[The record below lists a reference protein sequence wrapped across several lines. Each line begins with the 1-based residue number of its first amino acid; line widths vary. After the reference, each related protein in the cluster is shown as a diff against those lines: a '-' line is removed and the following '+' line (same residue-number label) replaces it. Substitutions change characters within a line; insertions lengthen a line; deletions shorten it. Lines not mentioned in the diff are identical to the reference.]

1 MPPGLAAG
9 SYRMPMRDRDIVAAI
24 VASDPTGLAAAYD
37 RYAAD
42 LFSYCQV
49 LLTEP
54 ADAADA
60 VQDTFVIAAGK
71 VSALRDPD
79 RLRPWLYAVARNES
93 HRRLRLRDSATA
105 LDESAEVSDDTADLG
120 AGLEQAEVREL
131 VWAALAGLT
140 ETEREIIELTLGH
153 ELTGADLAD
162 TLGVSRNQA
171 HAMASR
177 ARAHFEA
184 ALGVLLVARSGQD
197 ACPELATIM
206 TGWDGQLTVLLR
218 KRVSRHIRHC
228 DICGA
233 RRRQE
238 LTPDS
243 LLGVLPVAA
252 LPVALR
258 HQVLSLVADPS
269 PAAAAQRLAIGQR
282 LGPVGPSGFPRPIHP
297 PSSLRLAGQHVRAG
311 TAAGGAIIVGGA
323 LLAGGAILHHHAS
336 QGAGGAPG
344 AHPEPSVSQPARAA
358 AGGPGGE
365 PGPSGGAAALAGG
378 GHPASGH
385 PASTSPGPASTG
397 PGSTGTG
404 STGSGT
410 PSGGA
415 SVSASAGVGVT
426 GTLSVSPV
434 HLGLGLSVGGSWTG
448 TLTLTAVGGAV
459 SDYHI
464 TVPVA
469 LLEDVTLSRT
479 SGSLAAGQSVR
490 VTVTAAGGLFS
501 TAILNVNPGGLSV
514 VLSYNLNL

>member
-1 MPPGLAAG
+1 
-9 SYRMPMRDRDIVAAI
+9 MRDRDIVAAI
-24 VASDPTGLAAAYD
+24 VADDPAGLAAAYD

-71 VSALRDPD
+71 VGSLRDPE

-93 HRRLRLRDSATA
+93 HRRLRLRDSATP

-140 ETEREIIELTLGH
+140 ESEREIIELSLGH

-162 TLGVSRNQA
+162 TLGVPRNQA

-197 ACPELATIM
+197 ACAELAGIM
-206 TGWDGQLTVLLR
+206 AGWDGKLTVLLR
-218 KRVSRHIRHC
+218 KRVSRHLRRC

-233 RRRQE
+233 RQHRE
-238 LTPDS
+238 LTPDR
-243 LLGVLPVAA
+243 LLGALPVAV

-258 HQVLSLVADPS
+258 HQVLSLVADTS
-269 PAAAAQRLAIGQR
+269 PAAVARRVAIGQR

-297 PSSLRLAGQHVRAG
+297 PSSLRLAGQHARAG
-311 TAAGGAIIVGGA
+311 TAAGGAIIIGGA
-323 LLAGGAILHHHAS
+323 LLAGGAILHHHAG
-336 QGAGGAPG
+336 QNPGGAPG
-344 AHPEPSVSQPARAA
+344 AHPEPSVSGPARAA
-358 AGGPGGE
+358 GGGPGGAA
-365 PGPSGGAAALAGG
+365 GPSGGAAALAGG

-385 PASTSPGPASTG
+385 PAGSHPAGTSPTAG
-397 PGSTGTG
+397 
-404 STGSGT
+404 GT
-410 PSGGA
+410 PSPDTTVAA
-415 SVSASAGVGVT
+415 SASASAGVGVT
-426 GTLSVSPV
+426 GTLSVSPL
-434 HLGLGLSVGGSWTG
+434 HLGLGLSLGGSWTG
-448 TLTLTAVGGAV
+448 TLTLTAVGGPV

-464 TVPVA
+464 SVPAA
-469 LLEDVTLSRT
+469 LLEDITLSRA
-479 SGSLAAGQSVR
+479 SGSLAAGQSTQI
-490 VTVTAAGGLFS
+490 TVTAVSSGLFS
-501 TAILNVNPGGLSV
+501 TAILDVNPGGLSI

>member
-1 MPPGLAAG
+1 MTVTQRIC
-9 SYRMPMRDRDIVAAI
+9 S
-24 VASDPTGLAAAYD
+24 PTV
-37 RYAAD
+37 RYCS
-42 LFSYCQV
+42 L
-49 LLTEP
+49 EP

-79 RLRPWLYAVARNES
+79 RLRPWLYAVARNEC
-93 HRRLRLRDSATA
+93 HRRLRTRDSATP

-120 AGLEQAEVREL
+120 AGLEQAEIREL

-153 ELTGADLAD
+153 ELTGTDLAD
-162 TLGVSRNQA
+162 TLGVPRNQA

-197 ACPELATIM
+197 ACAELATIM
-206 TGWDGQLTVLLR
+206 AGWDGKLTVLLR
-218 KRVSRHIRHC
+218 KRVSRHIQRC

-233 RRRQE
+233 RQRRE

-282 LGPVGPSGFPRPIHP
+282 LGPVGPGGFPRPVSP
-297 PSSLRLAGQHVRAG
+297 PSSPWLAGSTCGPGRRPAARSSSAGHCWPAAPSCIITRVR
-311 TAAGGAIIVGGA
+311 
-323 LLAGGAILHHHAS
+323 
-336 QGAGGAPG
+336 
-344 AHPEPSVSQPARAA
+344 ARAA
-358 AGGPGGE
+358 HPARGRNHRSPSPAQAAGGGPGGASA
-365 PGPSGGAAALAGG
+365 PSGGSAALAGG
-378 GHPASGH
+378 GRPASGH
-385 PASTSPGPASTG
+385 AASASPGATSTAA
-397 PGSTGTG
+397 
-404 STGSGT
+404 SGT

-415 SVSASAGVGVT
+415 TASATGSASAAVGVT

-434 HLGLGLSVGGSWTG
+434 QLGLGLSVGGSYTG

-464 TVPVA
+464 TVPAA
-469 LLEDVTLSRT
+469 LLEDITLSRT
-479 SGSLAAGQSVR
+479 SGSLAAGQSAR
-490 VTVTAAGGLFS
+490 ITVTAAGGLFS

>member
-1 MPPGLAAG
+1 
-9 SYRMPMRDRDIVAAI
+9 MRDRDIVAAI
-24 VASDPTGLAAAYD
+24 VDSDQAGLAAAYD

-60 VQDTFVIAAGK
+60 VQDTFVIAAEK
-71 VSALRDPD
+71 VGALRDAD
-79 RLRPWLYAVARNES
+79 RLRPWLYAVARNEC
-93 HRRLRLRDSATA
+93 HRRLRARDPAP

-120 AGLEQAEVREL
+120 AGLEQAEIREL

-140 ETEREIIELTLGH
+140 PGEREIIELTLGH

-162 TLGVSRNQA
+162 TLGVPRNQA

-197 ACPELATIM
+197 ACAELATIM
-206 TGWDGQLTVLLR
+206 AGWDGQLTVLLR

-233 RRRQE
+233 RRRRE

-252 LPVALR
+252 LPIALR
-258 HQVLSLVADPS
+258 HQVLSLVSDPS

-282 LGPVGPSGFPRPIHP
+282 LGPVGPTGFPRPVSP
-297 PSSLRLAGQHVRAG
+297 PSPLRFTGQHVRAG
-311 TAAGGAIIVGGA
+311 TAAGGAVIVGGA
-323 LLAGGAILHHHAS
+323 LVAGVVLHHHAG
-336 QGAGGAPG
+336 QRPGGAPG
-344 AHPEPSVSQPARAA
+344 ARPEPSVAGPAHPG
-358 AGGPGGE
+358 AGAPGGTSA
-365 PGPSGGAAALAGG
+365 PSGAAALAGG
-378 GHPASGH
+378 GHPAGSQ
-385 PASTSPGPASTG
+385 PAAT
-397 PGSTGTG
+397 STGTG
-404 STGSGT
+404 PGTGPGASGP

-415 SVSASAGVGVT
+415 TVSVTGSASAAVGVT
-426 GTLSVSPV
+426 GILSVSPL
-434 HLGLGLSVGGSWTG
+434 HLGLGESLGGSWTG

-459 SDYHI
+459 SGYHI
-464 TVPVA
+464 GVPAA
-469 LLEDVTLSRT
+469 LLQDIRLSRT

-490 VTVTAAGGLFS
+490 VTVTAASSGLFS
-501 TAILNVNPGGLSV
+501 TAILDVSPGGLSV
-514 VLSYNLNL
+514 VLSYHLNL

>member
-1 MPPGLAAG
+1 
-9 SYRMPMRDRDIVAAI
+9 MRDRDIVAAI
-24 VASDPTGLAAAYD
+24 VASDPAGLATAYD
-37 RYAAD
+37 RYAAN

-54 ADAADA
+54 ADAADV

-79 RLRPWLYAVARNES
+79 RLRPWLYAVARNEC
-93 HRRLRLRDSATA
+93 HRQLRTRDSATP

-120 AGLEQAEVREL
+120 AGLEQAEIREL
-131 VWAALAGLT
+131 VWAALAGLP
-140 ETEREIIELTLGH
+140 ESEREIIELTLGH

-162 TLGVSRNQA
+162 TLGVRRNQA

-177 ARAHFEA
+177 ARVHFEA

-197 ACPELATIM
+197 ACAELAAIM
-206 TGWDGQLTVLLR
+206 AGWDGKLTVLLR
-218 KRVSRHIRHC
+218 KRVSRHIRGC

-233 RRRQE
+233 RRRRE

-258 HQVLSLVADPS
+258 HQVLTLVSDPS

-282 LGPVGPSGFPRPIHP
+282 LGPVGPGGFPRPVSA

-323 LLAGGAILHHHAS
+323 LLAGGAILHHHAG
-336 QGAGGAPG
+336 QGGAPG
-344 AHPEPSVSQPARAA
+344 AHPEPSVSEPARAA
-358 AGGPGGE
+358 GGGPGGQ

-378 GHPASGH
+378 GQPASGH
-385 PASTSPGPASTG
+385 AASTSPGASTG
-397 PGSTGTG
+397 SGAAA
-404 STGSGT
+404 SGT

-415 SVSASAGVGVT
+415 TVAASASVSAGVGVT
-426 GTLSVSPV
+426 GTLSVSPL
-434 HLGLGLSVGGSWTG
+434 HLGLGLSVGGSYTG

-459 SDYHI
+459 SGYHI

-469 LLEDVTLSRT
+469 LLQDITLSRT

-490 VTVTAAGGLFS
+490 ITVTAVSSGLFS
-501 TAILNVNPGGLSV
+501 TAILDVNPGGLSV

>member
-1 MPPGLAAG
+1 MPPGPAAG
-9 SYRMPMRDRDIVAAI
+9 SYRKPMRDRDIVAAI
-24 VASDPTGLAAAYD
+24 VSSDPAGLAAAYD

-49 LLTEP
+49 LLAEP

-79 RLRPWLYAVARNES
+79 RLRPWLYAVARNEC
-93 HRRLRLRDSATA
+93 HRRLRTRDSATP

-120 AGLEQAEVREL
+120 AGLEQAEIREL

-153 ELTGADLAD
+153 ELTGTDLAD
-162 TLGVSRNQA
+162 TLGVPRNQA

-206 TGWDGQLTVLLR
+206 AGWDGKLTVLLR
-218 KRVSRHIRHC
+218 KRVGRHIQRC

-233 RRRQE
+233 RQRRE

-282 LGPVGPSGFPRPIHP
+282 LGPVGPGGFPRPVSP
-297 PSSLRLAGQHVRAG
+297 PSSPWLAGRHVRAG

-323 LLAGGAILHHHAS
+323 LLAGGALLHHHAG

-344 AHPEPSVSQPARAA
+344 VRPEPSVTGPAQAA
-358 AGGPGGE
+358 GGGPGGASA
-365 PGPSGGAAALAGG
+365 PSGGSAALAGG
-378 GHPASGH
+378 GQPASSH
-385 PASTSPGPASTG
+385 AASASPGATSTAA
-397 PGSTGTG
+397 
-404 STGSGT
+404 SGT

-415 SVSASAGVGVT
+415 TASAAGSASAAVGVT

-434 HLGLGLSVGGSWTG
+434 QLGLGLSVGGSYTG

-464 TVPVA
+464 TVPAA
-469 LLEDVTLSRT
+469 LLEDITLSRT
-479 SGSLAAGQSVR
+479 SGSLAAGQSAR
-490 VTVTAAGGLFS
+490 ITVTAAGGLFS